1 MALVR
6 HINMH
11 LINFFVDSS
20 GWHVMQYNFS
30 LVNHVWSPIY
40 MLPTRLWKVNLDG
53 SPELPMRVLSFVP
66 YRPIWNNDL
75 SRFVEKQKFI
85 SARLS

>member
-1 MALVR
+1 
-6 HINMH
+6 
-11 LINFFVDSS
+11 
-20 GWHVMQYNFS
+20 
-30 LVNHVWSPIY
+30 
-40 MLPTRLWKVNLDG
+40 MLPIRLWKVNPDG
-53 SPELPMRVLSFVP
+53 SPELPMGVLSFVP